1 MSKTIPRFADL
12 ISPITREKFELD
24 YCGKAHL
31 YVSGNDDKFED
42 IASWDVINK
51 LLADSTLWT
60 GRLLTLAKQ
69 GPTLDPKTYCVVE
82 ADRDGHVIQRPVPE
96 LIHKHLEDGATLVL
110 NHADTL
116 TPELSGVAGCLQLQF
131 RAQVKCN
138 IYCSWQASQGFATH
152 FDGTDVFVL
161 QIAGR
166 KFWNLYE
173 GFYER
178 PLSSSPY
185 VFKLGAEENER
196 LKGDCIEKVELTPG
210 DFLYIPRGQYHDA
223 IASSEASLHLTFG
236 IVPLVGVN
244 VFDMVKAQLEHDP
257 LFNQPLPHYDQ
268 QHALK
273 SHLAKLG
280 RRLEEIICSFGA
292 KQLVRNH
299 QKNAAVQE
307 SFPAY
312 DMPFNGRISAFKVG
326 NVCGLLGDE
335 SWVRDWLCGRD
346 WFTDSEFAKAF
357 PDRDINKELR
367 ILIKLCAI
375 EQIG

>member
-1 MSKTIPRFADL
+1 MSKTIRRFADL
-12 ISPITREKFELD
+12 ISPVTREKFESD

-31 YVSGNDDKFED
+31 CVSGNDDKFED
-42 IASWDVINK
+42 VASWDVINE

-82 ADRDGHVIQRPVPE
+82 TDRDGHVIQRPVPE

-173 GFYER
+173 GFYEK

-210 DFLYIPRGQYHDA
+210 DVLYIPRGQYHDA

-244 VFDMVKAQLEHDP
+244 VFDVVKAQLENDP
-257 LFNQPLPHYDQ
+257 LFNKPLPHYDQ
-268 QHALK
+268 QDALK
-273 SHLAKLG
+273 SHLGMLG
-280 RRLEEIICSFGA
+280 KRLEEIISGCEA
-292 KQLVRNH
+292 KQLIRNH

-312 DMPFNGRISAFKVG
+312 DMPFAGRVSAFKVEDVG
-326 NVCGLLGDE
+326 SLLGDNLL
-335 SWVRDWLCGRD
+335 VRDWLCNRD

-357 PDRDINKELR
+357 PDRDINNELR

>member
-1 MSKTIPRFADL
+1 MTTTKRRFSDL
-12 ISPITREKFELD
+12 ISPVTREKFISD

-31 YVSGNDDKFED
+31 YVAGNDNKFEGV
-42 IASWDVINK
+42 ASWDVIND
-51 LLADSTLWT
+51 LLADSTLWS

-82 ADRDGHVIQRPVPE
+82 TDRDGHVIQRPVPE

-116 TPELSGVAGCLQLQF
+116 TPELSGISGCLQLQF

-152 FDGTDVFVL
+152 FDGTDVFVF

-173 GFYER
+173 GFYKN
-178 PLSSSPY
+178 PLSGSPY

-244 VFDMVKAQLEHDP
+244 VFDMIKAQLEQDP
-257 LFNQPLPHYDQ
+257 LFNKPLPHYDQ
-268 QHALK
+268 QGALK
-273 SHLAKLG
+273 THLAILG
-280 RRLEEIICSFGA
+280 KRLEEIISGCEA
-292 KQLVRNH
+292 KQMVRNH
-299 QKNAAVQE
+299 QKNAAFQE
-307 SFPAY
+307 SFPSY
-312 DMPFNGRISAFKVG
+312 DMPFTGRVSTFKVEDV
-326 NVCGLLGDE
+326 NTLMGDDTLMQ
-335 SWVRDWLCGRD
+335 DWLLGRD

-357 PDRDINKELR
+357 PDRDINDELR
-367 ILIKLCAI
+367 TLIKLCAI